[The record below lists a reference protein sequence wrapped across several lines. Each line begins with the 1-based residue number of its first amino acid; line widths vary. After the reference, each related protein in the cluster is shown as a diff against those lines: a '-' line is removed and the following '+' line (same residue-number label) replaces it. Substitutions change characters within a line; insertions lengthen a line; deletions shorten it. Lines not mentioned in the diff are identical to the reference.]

1 MRATI
6 RPYPLPDIQL
16 ANPEPARALISR
28 PSASRLL
35 SLDVFR
41 GLVIC
46 FMLIVNNLGDGGTTG
61 YFWKHADWP
70 AMQPREAW
78 IAWWGYASGSPQW
91 EERAEGLPA
100 ERAQLEGRLTQKK
113 VDLRLARENP
123 SDPWQAERITFAKD
137 QLEDQLRAI
146 G

>member
-1 MRATI
+1 MVLIQRMRATI
-6 RPYPLPDIQL
+6 RPYPLPEIQL
-16 ANPEPARALISR
+16 AQPEPAPASAAR

-46 FMLIVNNLGDGGTTG
+46 CMLIVNNLGDSATTG

-78 IAWWGYASGSPQW
+78 IAWWGYAVGSPVWQ
-91 EERAEGLPA
+91 ERAQGLGA
-100 ERAQLEGRLTQKK
+100 ERARLEAEIAAKK
-113 VDLRLARENP
+113 AEMRPARENP
-123 SDPWQAERITFAKD
+123 SD
-137 QLEDQLRAI
+137 
-146 G
+146 